1 MFKKVYDRL
10 VTTFNGI
17 ESEIL
22 SMKRLIKK
30 SKPRKNIEDFHITN
44 TLCYRFSQ
52 KILIIIQK
60 LEKLKGKVQ
69 VILT

>member
-17 ESEIL
+17 ESKIL

-30 SKPRKNIEDFHITN
+30 SKPRKNIEDFH
-44 TLCYRFSQ
+44 
-52 KILIIIQK
+52 
-60 LEKLKGKVQ
+60 
-69 VILT
+69 